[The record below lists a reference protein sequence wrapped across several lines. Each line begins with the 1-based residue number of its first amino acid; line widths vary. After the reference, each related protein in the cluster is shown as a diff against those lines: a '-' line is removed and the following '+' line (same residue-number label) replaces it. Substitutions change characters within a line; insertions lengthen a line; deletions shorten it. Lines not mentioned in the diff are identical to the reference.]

1 MSRSESLDE
10 VLTYR
15 ISMLELLLS
24 RAVGAVYSDHFGL
37 NTHEWRVLAAVSVW
51 GPIEAVQVSRRATV
65 DKAAVSRAVR
75 SLLNKDLLE
84 RSLHDRDGRKIT
96 LEVTPAGRR
105 MVKAVVQR
113 IGHIQERLFRGF
125 DRQKVHEFFAVL
137 RTLES
142 RLREMQDEPGRR
154 NEQLKAPPADIGALI
169 IWSRSSG
176 CIGASVAD
184 LAISAALRPSPRS

>member
-51 GPIEAVQVSRRATV
+51 GPIEAIQVSRWATV

-75 SLLNKDLLE
+75 GLLSKDLLE
-84 RSLHDRDGRKIT
+84 RSLHDRDGRKII
-96 LEVTPAGRR
+96 LELTPAGRR
-105 MVKAVVQR
+105 TVKAVVQR
-113 IGHIQERLFRGF
+113 IGVIQERLLKGY
-125 DRQKVHEFFAVL
+125 DRTKVHEFFAML

-142 RLREMQDEPGRR
+142 RLRETQEEPAR
-154 NEQLKAPPADIGALI
+154 
-169 IWSRSSG
+169 
-176 CIGASVAD
+176 ASER
-184 LAISAALRPSPRS
+184 LSAARPPLVRRA

>member
-51 GPIEAVQVSRRATV
+51 GPIEAVQVSRWATV

-75 SLLNKDLLE
+75 GLLDKDLLE
-84 RSLHDRDGRKIT
+84 RSLHERDGRKIT
-96 LEVTPAGRR
+96 LELTPAGQRT
-105 MVKAVVQR
+105 VKAVVQR
-113 IGHIQERLFRGF
+113 IGVIQERLFKGY
-125 DRQKVHEFFAVL
+125 DRRKVREFFAL
-137 RTLES
+137 MRTLES
-142 RLREMQDEPGRR
+142 RLRDMQE
-154 NEQLKAPPADIGALI
+154 A
-169 IWSRSSG
+169 SSG
-176 CIGASVAD
+176 NGNDRLNAARQP
-184 LAISAALRPSPRS
+184 SARA

>member
-1 MSRSESLDE
+1 MTRSESLDE

-15 ISMLELLLS
+15 IGMLELLLS

-51 GPIEAVQVSRRATV
+51 GPIEAVQVSRWATV

-75 SLLNKDLLE
+75 GLLSKDLVE

-96 LEVTPAGRR
+96 LELTPAGRQT
-105 MVKAVVQR
+105 VKAVVQR
-113 IGHIQERLFRGF
+113 IGVIQARLFKGY
-125 DRQKVHEFFAVL
+125 DRRKVQQFFVML

-142 RLREMQDEPGRR
+142 RLRDMQEEPLRR
-154 NEQLKAPPADIGALI
+154 KSEQLN
-169 IWSRSSG
+169 
-176 CIGASVAD
+176 
-184 LAISAALRPSPRS
+184 AAARRTRIAMQ

>member
-51 GPIEAVQVSRRATV
+51 GPLEAVQVSRWATV

-75 SLLNKDLLE
+75 GLISKDLLK
-84 RSLHDRDGRKIT
+84 RSLHDQDGRKIT
-96 LEVTPAGRR
+96 LELTPAGRR
-105 MVKAVVQR
+105 TVKAVVQR
-113 IGHIQERLFRGF
+113 IGVIQERLFKGY
-125 DRQKVHEFFAVL
+125 DRQTVREFFAML
-137 RTLES
+137 RTLEG
-142 RLREMQDEPGRR
+142 RLRDMQEEPLRR
-154 NEQLKAPPADIGALI
+154 KSEPV
-169 IWSRSSG
+169 
-176 CIGASVAD
+176 ASTR
-184 LAISAALRPSPRS
+184 RPSAHA

>member
-10 VLTYR
+10 ILTYR

-51 GPIEAVQVSRRATV
+51 GPIEAVQVSRWATV

-75 SLLNKDLLE
+75 GLLNKDLLE

-96 LEVTPAGRR
+96 LELTAAGRR
-105 MVKAVVQR
+105 TVKAVVQR
-113 IGHIQERLFRGF
+113 IGVIQERLLKGY
-125 DRQKVHEFFAVL
+125 DRLKVDEFFAML
-137 RTLES
+137 RTLEG
-142 RLREMQDEPGRR
+142 RLRAMQQEPRR
-154 NEQLKAPPADIGALI
+154 RRSDRLNGA
-169 IWSRSSG
+169 RQ
-176 CIGASVAD
+176 
-184 LAISAALRPSPRS
+184 SAARV

>member
-24 RAVGAVYSDHFGL
+24 RAVGAVYSDHLGL

-51 GPIEAVQVSRRATV
+51 GPIEAVQVSRWATV

-75 SLLNKDLLE
+75 GLINKDLLE

-96 LEVTPAGRR
+96 LELTPAGRR
-105 MVKAVVQR
+105 TVKAVVQR
-113 IGHIQERLFRGF
+113 IGIIQERLLKGY
-125 DRQKVHEFFAVL
+125 DRQKVHEFFAML

-142 RLREMQDEPGRR
+142 RLREIQEEPGRR
-154 NEQLKAPPADIGALI
+154 RNERLNAARAP
-169 IWSRSSG
+169 
-176 CIGASVAD
+176 
-184 LAISAALRPSPRS
+184 SARA

>member
-37 NTHEWRVLAAVSVW
+37 NTHQWRVLAAVAVW
-51 GPIEAVQVSRRATV
+51 GPIEAVQVSRWATV

-75 SLLNKDLLE
+75 ALLSRDLLR

-96 LEVTPAGRR
+96 LELTPAGRR
-105 MVKAVVQR
+105 TFKAVVQR
-113 IGHIQERLFRGF
+113 IGVIQERLFRSYE
-125 DRQKVHEFFAVL
+125 RRKVQEFFRML
-137 RTLES
+137 RTLEG
-142 RLREMQDEPGRR
+142 RLREILVEPVR
-154 NEQLKAPPADIGALI
+154 
-169 IWSRSSG
+169 
-176 CIGASVAD
+176 
-184 LAISAALRPSPRS
+184 

>member
-1 MSRSESLDE
+1 MSRSQSLDE

-24 RAVGAVYSDHFGL
+24 RAVGAVYADQFGL

-51 GPIEAVQVSRRATV
+51 GPIEAVQVSRWATV

-75 SLLNKDLLE
+75 GLLKKDFLE

-96 LEVTPAGRR
+96 LELTPSGRR
-105 MVKAVVQR
+105 TVKAVVQR
-113 IGHIQERLFRGF
+113 IGIIQDRLFKDF
-125 DRQKVHEFFAVL
+125 DRHKVHEFFAML

-142 RLREMQDEPGRR
+142 RLRDMQEESPRRSNGR
-154 NEQLKAPPADIGALI
+154 
-169 IWSRSSG
+169 
-176 CIGASVAD
+176 ASVVRQSSARR
-184 LAISAALRPSPRS
+184 ARIAAL

>member
-1 MSRSESLDE
+1 MPRSESLDE

-51 GPIEAVQVSRRATV
+51 GPIESVQVSRWATV

-75 SLLNKDLLE
+75 GLISKDLLE
-84 RSLHDRDGRKIT
+84 RTLHDRDGRKLT
-96 LEVTPAGRR
+96 LELTPAGRR
-105 MVKAVVQR
+105 TVKAVVQR
-113 IGHIQERLFRGF
+113 IGIIHERLFKGY
-125 DRQKVHEFFAVL
+125 DRRKVREFFTTL

-142 RLREMQDEPGRR
+142 RLREMQEEPLRRR
-154 NEQLKAPPADIGALI
+154 NERLNAAQPPL
-169 IWSRSSG
+169 SRM
-176 CIGASVAD
+176 
-184 LAISAALRPSPRS
+184 